1 MSTAITKARGLFKL
15 YQNALNRRPYLM
27 QAVQAGTLMGAG
39 DIISQTLIEKKSFK
53 DYEIK
58 RTLQFSSIGFFVG
71 GPALRI
77 WYGILNKYIGA
88 SGKTVALKKVF
99 IDQFIFAPAFLL
111 FLLGAV
117 GTLQGKSWRVVKSD
131 LEANYPD
138 VLLANYYIWPWV
150 QLANF
155 YFTPLQYQVLVVQSV
170 ALFWNTYLS
179 WKTNKKHVSD

>member
-71 GPALRI
+71 V
-77 WYGILNKYIGA
+77 
-88 SGKTVALKKVF
+88 S
-99 IDQFIFAPAFLL
+99 
-111 FLLGAV
+111 
-117 GTLQGKSWRVVKSD
+117 S
-131 LEANYPD
+131 
-138 VLLANYYIWPWV
+138 LAKPSI
-150 QLANF
+150 
-155 YFTPLQYQVLVVQSV
+155 S
-170 ALFWNTYLS
+170 NTY
-179 WKTNKKHVSD
+179 KYT